1 MRGFYIKWYN
11 GEGNFDGVAIVIAAA
26 AIVIVAGCWEH
37 GEEDVWCVEPF
48 SSVIATCIPQSNQV
62 EGPGG
67 RVSGLYDKTLPTGY
81 MPRPS
86 KLTSI
91 VMLCQNTKEVLRMCE

>member
-11 GEGNFDGVAIVIAAA
+11 GEGNFDGM

-37 GEEDVWCVEPF
+37 GEEDVWCVESF

-67 RVSGLYDKTLPTGY
+67 RVSGLYDKTLPAEY

-91 VMLCQNTKEVLRMCE
+91 VMLCQNTKEVLRMCEVRWW

>member
-1 MRGFYIKWYN
+1 MRGFYIKWYDR
-11 GEGNFDGVAIVIAAA
+11 EGNFDGVAIVIAAA
-26 AIVIVAGCWEH
+26 AIVIVAGCWED
-37 GEEDVWCVEPF
+37 GEKDVWCVEPS
-48 SSVIATCIPQSNQV
+48 SSVIATCIPQSKQV

-67 RVSGLYDKTLPTGY
+67 RVMGLYDKTLPTRY

-91 VMLCQNTKEVLRMCE
+91 EMLCQNTEEFLKICE

>member
-26 AIVIVAGCWEH
+26 AIVMVAGCWEH

-48 SSVIATCIPQSNQV
+48 SSVIATCILQSSQV
-62 EGPGG
+62 EVPGG
-67 RVSGLYDKTLPTGY
+67 HGFGTVR
-81 MPRPS
+81 
-86 KLTSI
+86 
-91 VMLCQNTKEVLRMCE
+91 